1 MSSELTHVG
10 PLDDAPERED
20 TAPKTSEDARPRR
33 CLARR
38 AAVVLGL
45 PMLVS
50 AAVVTI
56 LVLTRQTD
64 VRDQRRHD
72 AQRDRQRRLHR
83 ASQLVVR
90 RRARDLRAR
99 DARRLRRCCRGLPW
113 YGITLYVLQA
123 IGWAAI
129 GVVAFTLRR
138 RPALPER
145 IVIIVTMLVLAPWMI
160 LRVSFT
166 PTSLLLGMAGILV
179 FAASANVRGHVGTAY
194 AIAGGALLGAVFL
207 IRFQSMYGIVIAF
220 APVLAFIV
228 FKAGWRRTAVFG
240 LVVGM
245 FVLVGFGTNKIEY
258 GRSAEWRAFMVTN
271 SARSSLHATPRVSD
285 KHVTRKDLDQIGW
298 SQNDLKMFADF
309 FYPDKRVY
317 SPKAIKTLAQ
327 LSPRVADTERTSKIY
342 DRLRSPFV
350 AIPLFVAGLLAL
362 RRSRSAALL
371 TLATAIWLA
380 AVLVALLLYIRLPNR
395 VLIPMEGAAAFIVAI
410 VPTYVTSLSP
420 RAATR
425 PEMVLDLRDRG
436 RRGVARE
443 HRVGRDSQPD
453 HDRPRQRPRAG
464 QAEQGVRR
472 V

>member
-1 MSSELTHVG
+1 MTSELTRAG
-10 PLDDAPERED
+10 SLDDAPERDAEPVPAA
-20 TAPKTSEDARPRR
+20 APPRR
-33 CLARR
+33 RWTRR
-38 AAVVLGL
+38 IAVVLGL
-45 PMLVS
+45 PMLIS

-56 LVLTRQTD
+56 LVLTRQTAFEIND
-64 VRDQRRHD
+64 DTTLNAIVNGDYTG
-72 AQRDRQRRLHR
+72 HR
-83 ASQLVVR
+83 SSSFVVAPAMFAHVMR
-90 RRARDLRAR
+90 VGYALLPR
-99 DARRLRRCCRGLPW
+99 LPW

-166 PTSLLLGMAGILV
+166 PTSLLLGTAGILV
-179 FAASANVRGHVGTAY
+179 FAASANVRGRVGTAY
-194 AIAGGALLGAVFL
+194 AIAGGVLLGTVFL
-207 IRFQSMYGIVIAF
+207 IRFYSLFGIVIAF

-245 FVLVGFGTNKIEY
+245 FVLVGYGTNKIEY

-327 LSPRVADTERTSKIY
+327 LSPRVADTERTSRIY

-350 AIPLFVAGLLAL
+350 AIPLLVAGLLAL
-362 RRSRSAALL
+362 RRGRS
-371 TLATAIWLA
+371 
-380 AVLVALLLYIRLPNR
+380 
-395 VLIPMEGAAAFIVAI
+395 
-410 VPTYVTSLSP
+410 
-420 RAATR
+420 
-425 PEMVLDLRDRG
+425 
-436 RRGVARE
+436 
-443 HRVGRDSQPD
+443 
-453 HDRPRQRPRAG
+453 
-464 QAEQGVRR
+464 
-472 V
+472 